1 MRSKAHKYLWYVQSK
16 TTHFRY
22 ERLERGK
29 DVLIVH
35 LGADI
40 VATVDA
46 EVPMPLM
53 SNKPQRLVVW

>member
-46 EVPMPLM
+46 EVPMLPV
-53 SNKPQRLVVW
+53 SSAGK